1 MRIDFIG
8 RSVPP
13 RALALSIAALSVPV
27 IGALQFPEQLGNY
40 GALLWLT
47 ALLPAFMLAYYRAW
61 RGIATALAAGMAT
74 LSVTQ
79 AVALVIGRQVPDML
93 LGVVV
98 AYVAIALGIGWLAES
113 LHQERA
119 VLEDMAFTDPL
130 TELPNRRHGRLLLE
144 NEFAAAERGRD
155 LSLVIFDL
163 DDFKKYNDQFG
174 HAAGDVALREFGS
187 ILERTTRR
195 MDLSARFGG
204 EEFVSILTS
213 ADTEGAVIFGDRI
226 RATLAA
232 TDLEQG
238 DGLTVSAG
246 VATYHSSMRSP
257 DELLA
262 AADLALY
269 EAKSQGRNCVRL
281 FGNGMMESAP
291 PERESPEELL
301 EAVGEEPEDYPRAG
315 IDIGKSKPPLKLL
328 PNQITGFGKGRRVLV
343 VEDDHQARSVLSS
356 YLERE
361 GFEVRQAFDVATGIE
376 ALTEEYDVVITDLR
390 LPGQRGGELI
400 TAAKSRWPMTQ
411 VVAVTGL
418 HHPRV
423 AAEAMSAGA
432 DRYLFRPFGMPEM
445 RGHLIDSLN
454 RRDRMA
460 ERDTASAQLS
470 DDARERQ
477 TAAMEAVLEG
487 TASLARAVEAR
498 DPFTAQHASRVGRF
512 AMRVAQELDPDET
525 LIPRDGLLLG
535 CQLHDIGKL
544 TLPDRL
550 LNKTGSLEPHERDSL
565 ERYPV
570 IGRSLLSSLLDDEV
584 ALAIVGWHNECWDGS
599 GYPDGLAGAAIP
611 LAPRVVAVCDAL
623 DAMTS
628 DRAHRPASGWG
639 EAVAEIRDLSGS
651 RYDPDVITAV
661 LACVDDL
668 HAIFLKSHNDT
679 ESE

>member
-1 MRIDFIG
+1 MTIDLIG

-13 RALALSIAALSVPV
+13 RALVLSIAALTVPV
-27 IGALQFPEQLGNY
+27 VGALQFPEQLGDY

-79 AVALVIGRQVPDML
+79 AAALMIGRQVPDML

-98 AYVAIALGIGWLAES
+98 AYVAISLCIGWLAET

-119 VLEDMAFTDPL
+119 VVEDMAFTDPL
-130 TELPNRRHGRLLLE
+130 TELPNRRHGRLFLE
-144 NEFAAAERGRD
+144 NEFAAAERGRA
-155 LSLVIFDL
+155 LSLVLFDL
-163 DDFKKYNDQFG
+163 DNFKKYNDQFG
-174 HAAGDVALREFGS
+174 HAAGDLALKEFGS

-226 RATLAA
+226 CATLAA
-232 TDLEQG
+232 TDLKQG
-238 DGLTVSAG
+238 KELTVSAG
-246 VATYHSSMRSP
+246 VAIYHTNMRSP

-262 AADLALY
+262 AADHALY
-269 EAKSQGRNCVRL
+269 EAKSEGRNCVGL
-281 FGNGMMESAP
+281 FGDGMMESVLP
-291 PERESPEELL
+291 QPDSPEELL
-301 EAVGEEPEDYPRAG
+301 EAVGEEPEDYPRPG
-315 IDIGKSKPPLKLL
+315 TDIGKSKPPLKLL
-328 PNQITGFGKGRRVLV
+328 PHQITGFGEGRQVLV
-343 VEDDHQARSVLSS
+343 VQDDHQARSVLST

-361 GFEVRQAFDVATGIE
+361 GFEVTQGFDVSTGMD

-390 LPGQRGGELI
+390 LPEQRSVDLI

-411 VVAVTGL
+411 IVAVTGL

-423 AAEAMSAGA
+423 AAEALSAGA

-445 RGHLIDSLN
+445 RSHLIDSLN

-460 ERDTASAQLS
+460 ERNTASADLS
-470 DDARERQ
+470 VDERQRQ
-477 TAAMEAVLEG
+477 TAALAAVLEG
-487 TASLARAVEAR
+487 TGALARAVEAR
-498 DPFTAQHASRVGRF
+498 DPFSAQHASRVGQF
-512 AMRVAQELDPDET
+512 AMRVAQELDPDES
-525 LIPRDGLLLG
+525 LIDREGLLLG
-535 CQLHDIGKL
+535 CRLHDIGKL
-544 TLPDRL
+544 ALPDRL
-550 LNKTGSLEPHERDSL
+550 LNKTGKLEPHKRDSL

-570 IGRSLLSSLLDDEV
+570 IGRSLLSFLLDDEV
-584 ALAIVGWHNECWDGS
+584 ALAVVGWHNECWDGS

-628 DRAHRPASGWG
+628 DRPHRPASGWDA
-639 EAVAEIRDLSGS
+639 AVAEIGDMSGS
-651 RYDPDVITAV
+651 RYDPDVIAAM

-668 HAIFLKSHNDT
+668 HSIFSKSH
-679 ESE
+679 